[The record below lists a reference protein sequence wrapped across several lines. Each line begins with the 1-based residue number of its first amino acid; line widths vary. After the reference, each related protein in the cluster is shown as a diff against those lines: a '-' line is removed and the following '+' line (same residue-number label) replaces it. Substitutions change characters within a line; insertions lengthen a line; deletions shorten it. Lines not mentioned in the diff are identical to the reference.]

1 MRGPF
6 SIEWMA
12 QSSRQLP
19 AVSASASVS
28 VSGARLVAP
37 GLAGTHAESL
47 PGFYRRSHNRGGGA
61 PAKRPKMDAHDDKMD
76 AHDDKMDAHHDKMD
90 AHHDKMD
97 AHHDKMDAHDECT
110 KMPSE
115 AEEETSGYESERSLS
130 PPAAANAASSSPPAG
145 RRPRTAFTAEQIG
158 SLERAFKRNAYL
170 GTQDKAQLC
179 RKLNLSDKQIRNWFQ
194 NRRMKLKRTVQ
205 DALAHAC
212 QAGAASHFAPYPEM
226 QAYRPAP
233 YPRYHPVPPALQD
246 AVAAAAAAAL
256 AHPPHNLQYASPLD
270 SHYQYGAML
279 PAAAPPP
286 PLMGA
291 YPAYP
296 KYY

>member
-1 MRGPF
+1 MRGHF

-12 QSSRQLP
+12 QSSRQRP
-19 AVSASASVS
+19 ASI
-28 VSGARLVAP
+28 SGGGTARLAAP

-47 PGFYRRSHNRGGGA
+47 PGFCRRPDHDGGGV
-61 PAKRPKMDAHDDKMD
+61 PGKRPKMDSDDN
-76 AHDDKMDAHHDKMD
+76 
-90 AHHDKMD
+90 
-97 AHHDKMDAHDECT
+97 T
-110 KMPSE
+110 SE

-130 PPAAANAASSSPPAG
+130 PLGPADDAATACASPLTPPSG
-145 RRPRTAFTAEQIG
+145 RRPRTAFTVEQIG

-212 QAGAASHFAPYPEM
+212 QASAASHFAPYPEL

-233 YPRYHPVPPALQD
+233 YPRYHPMPLTLQD
-246 AVAAAAAAAL
+246 AGGATAAAL
-256 AHPPHNLQYASPLD
+256 AQPPHNLQYASPLD
-270 SHYQYGAML
+270 SIYQYGNVAGAML
-279 PAAAPPP
+279 SAATPPPPAPP
-286 PLMGA
+286 PLMAA

-296 KYY
+296 QYY